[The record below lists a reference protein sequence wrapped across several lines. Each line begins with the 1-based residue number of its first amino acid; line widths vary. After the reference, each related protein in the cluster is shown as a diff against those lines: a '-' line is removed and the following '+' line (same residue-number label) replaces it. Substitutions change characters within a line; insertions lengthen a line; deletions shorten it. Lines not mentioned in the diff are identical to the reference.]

1 VNPDTGPK
9 RGLSRGCRLCQS
21 GRWLCV
27 FLTYRCDASC
37 SFCPMPEDRPEGP
50 VSAFG
55 PDPDSILAGVRALG
69 IGGIAFSGGEVF
81 LDFDR
86 MLDWLR
92 HFRKRGPGSFFWA
105 YTNGIRADEAGL
117 TALAAAGLNEIRF
130 NLAATGYAD
139 PDVLE
144 KVRLSVRLFP
154 AVTVEVPSI
163 PEDRPRLTEILPRL
177 DAWGVGRL
185 NLHERFWRAGEEP
198 RPGARAVRALLNFT
212 EPVTIDAWSRPNTE
226 RIRRFCSDRRLRI
239 GVHSCDRDVKENQF
253 LKRRLRMGRWVRRGH
268 ERLTADGLLETV
280 VLTDPSLRPRT
291 LRDRLMAGGAGAGEG
306 LQPVHPSAAARRA
319 AESGRAAWRV
329 LFLPPMDSA
338 GRRETLQIQSLT
350 PPS

>member
-1 VNPDTGPK
+1 MSPEAASN

-37 SFCPMPEDRPEGP
+37 SFCPMPADRPEGP

-55 PDPDSILAGVRALG
+55 PDPDSILAGVRDLG

-92 HFRKRGPGSFFWA
+92 YFRKRRPGSFFWA
-105 YTNGIRADEAGL
+105 YTNGIRADEGGL
-117 TALAAAGLNEIRF
+117 TSLAAAGLNEIRF

-139 PDVLE
+139 SNVLE
-144 KVRLSVRLFP
+144 KVRLSVRLFS

-163 PEDRPRLTEILPRL
+163 PEDRLRLMEILPRL

-185 NLHERFWRAGEEP
+185 NLHERFWRTGEET
-198 RPGARAVRALLNFT
+198 RPAARAVRALLNFT

-226 RIRRFCSDRRLRI
+226 RIRRFCADRRLRI

-253 LKRRLRMGRWVRRGH
+253 LKRRLRMGLWSRRRH

-291 LRDRLMAGGAGAGEG
+291 LRDRLMAGGSGLGEY
-306 LQPVHPSAAARRA
+306 LRSVHPSTAARRA
-319 AESGRAAWRV
+319 ADSGRAAWRV
-329 LFLPPMDSA
+329 LFLPPMEAA
-338 GRRETLQIQSLT
+338 GRRETVQIQSLT
-350 PPS
+350 SPS